1 MHTQIC
7 SVNFDLVHGLEGRCH
22 APPLSGWNLN
32 NHGHDIENNPSQQGL
47 NFRAVSD
54 ELPSGNQTW
63 QFTKSPINGGFEWV
77 LGRFGVAMFDSR
89 RGALFQDDSRPG
101 MSRDARA
108 ELRVKTVLEEAIR
121 AVPIMAA
128 S

>member
-1 MHTQIC
+1 M
-7 SVNFDLVHGLEGRCH
+7 
-22 APPLSGWNLN
+22 
-32 NHGHDIENNPSQQGL
+32 
-47 NFRAVSD
+47 
-54 ELPSGNQTW
+54 
-63 QFTKSPINGGFEWV
+63 V
-77 LGRFGVAMFDSR
+77 LGRFGVPMFISR

-128 S
+128 EITKIFTG